1 MRIDDVKNVSVV
13 GAGNMGHQIALQC
26 ALYGFKTVSTDVI
39 PEVLQKA
46 EKFCDTYLPGRVEK
60 GKLTEGAA
68 KKARSLIFFTDDL
81 KGAVKDAD
89 LVIEAV
95 LERIDLKRKVFADLD
110 KFAPPK
116 AILATLFQH
125 CIRLQ
130 AHHNAPNL
138 TYEKLQWPCSNLV
151 IVTIAR
157 VSSLQYSNSFF
168 LTTPLA
174 ETYAFPA

>member
-68 KKARSLIFFTDDL
+68 KKARSLS
-81 KGAVKDAD
+81 
-89 LVIEAV
+89 
-95 LERIDLKRKVFADLD
+95 
-110 KFAPPK
+110 P
-116 AILATLFQH
+116 
-125 CIRLQ
+125 LQ
-130 AHHNAPNL
+130 M
-138 TYEKLQWPCSNLV
+138 T
-151 IVTIAR
+151 
-157 VSSLQYSNSFF
+157 
-168 LTTPLA
+168 
-174 ETYAFPA
+174 